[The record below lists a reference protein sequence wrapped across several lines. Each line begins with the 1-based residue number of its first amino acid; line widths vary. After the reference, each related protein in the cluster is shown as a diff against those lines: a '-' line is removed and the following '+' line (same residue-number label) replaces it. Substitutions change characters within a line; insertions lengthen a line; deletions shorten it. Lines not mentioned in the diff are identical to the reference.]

1 MSTLDVVVALF
12 AAFMIVRHG
21 PRAWRLLRGDG
32 PRAMGFVSLLNL
44 VLALAILVV
53 AVKGVMGR
61 LISP

>member
-1 MSTLDVVVALF
+1 MTTLDVVVALF

-21 PRAWRLLRGDG
+21 PRAWRMLRGEA

-44 VLALAILVV
+44 VLAVAILVV